1 MSDDWKAKLEA
12 QAKLMRDKANART
25 DEEKRASIDKARE
38 TRRKNREAKMVNGTD
53 PNWLTKQIAE
63 NPKQKGRPRKD
74 AVNLDEMAQQMG
86 FTSASDALL
95 TMAVRNAGFPSIQA
109 AAMWAVK
116 AKSEKKTDPVSAA
129 VGGGWSGYDD

>member
-1 MSDDWKAKLEA
+1 MDDWKAKLEA
-12 QAKLMRDKANART
+12 QAKLMRDKANARSP
-25 DEEKRASIDKARE
+25 EEKQASIDKARD

-53 PNWLTKQIAE
+53 PNWLTKQHEA
-63 NPKQKGRPRKD
+63 KGKVGRPRKD
-74 AVNLDEMAQQMG
+74 AVSLDEMAQQMG

-116 AKSEKKTDPVSAA
+116 AKSEKKTDPVSVA

>member
-1 MSDDWKAKLEA
+1 MSDDWKTKLEQ
-12 QAKLMRDKANART
+12 QAFLMRQKANARSP
-25 DEEKRASIDKARE
+25 EEKQASIDKARE
-38 TRRKNREAKMVNGTD
+38 TRRKNREAKMINGTD
-53 PNWLTKQIAE
+53 PNVKG
-63 NPKQKGRPRKD
+63 KVGRPRKD

-116 AKSEKKTDPVSAA
+116 AKSEKKTDTVSAA
-129 VGGGWSGYDD
+129 VGGGWNGFDD